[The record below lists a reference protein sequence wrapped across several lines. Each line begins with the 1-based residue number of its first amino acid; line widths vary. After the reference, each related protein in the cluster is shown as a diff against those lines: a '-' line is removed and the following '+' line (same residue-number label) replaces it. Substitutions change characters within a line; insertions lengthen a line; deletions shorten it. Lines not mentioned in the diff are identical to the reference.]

1 MAQTW
6 KLLKFYSQKYILA
19 IKIYKNGLALS
30 TIQDIEGTQAK
41 VLVAFLWRV
50 LKLYGPIPRPSGL
63 WWISSCMTITS
74 FLCYKLLCFNVFILF
89 TWVFCP
95 HMCLYTTWHAWCTK
109 ETKRGHWIPSR
120 TGVSDHPHHEGARN
134 WTLAARAASVNG
146 WATRGVDCYTFC
158 SEKGEHVE
166 FENFDYQA
174 RKEALLRIFW
184 PKWLR
189 KYSYDNG
196 GLGKPHLAE
205 CFGSLTED
213 VSKRCFRSGRPV
225 VVRIKWK

>member
-1 MAQTW
+1 MG
-6 KLLKFYSQKYILA
+6 LSQDLQVCDGYLPVW
-19 IKIYKNGLALS
+19 LS
-30 TIQDIEGTQAK
+30 HHSCVINCYVLMFLFCSHEYFAHTCVCTQLGMLGAPK
-41 VLVAFLWRV
+41 KPKGGIGFPLELEFQI
-50 LKLYGPIPRPSGL
+50 IP
-63 WWISSCMTITS
+63 T
-74 FLCYKLLCFNVFILF
+74 
-89 TWVFCP
+89 
-95 HMCLYTTWHAWCTK
+95 
-109 ETKRGHWIPSR
+109 
-120 TGVSDHPHHEGARN
+120 
-134 WTLAARAASVNG
+134 SVNG

-184 PKWLR
+184 PKWLK